1 MRCKVTFHDL
11 TDKWEDVIE
20 SEQPL
25 TCRDAAAALL
35 AKKGQPAD
43 ILKYVIYFSSRGRMT
58 SDEPVM
64 DGDEISVRRLL
75 GGG

>member
-1 MRCKVTFHDL
+1 MRCTITFHDL
-11 TDKWEDVIE
+11 ADKWEDEIE

-35 AKKGQPAD
+35 AKKGQPED
-43 ILKYVIYFSSRGRMT
+43 ILRYVIYFNGQNRLTADDLIS
-58 SDEPVM
+58 
-64 DGDEISVRRLL
+64 DGDRISVRRLL